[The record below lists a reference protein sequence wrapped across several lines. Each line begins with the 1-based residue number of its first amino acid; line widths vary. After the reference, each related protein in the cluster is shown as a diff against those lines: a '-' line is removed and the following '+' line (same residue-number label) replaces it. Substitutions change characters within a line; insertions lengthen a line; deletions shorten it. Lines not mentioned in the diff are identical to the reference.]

1 MSTPKSSRKPEA
13 PRPVLHINA
22 AYHAAPGSTPEALLE
37 DAMILNRVVED
48 IVNTVAHDLCNNGE
62 MVANPNATAN
72 MLFGAYYLLQ
82 LASGAM
88 LESHLRARDGGEA

>member
-13 PRPVLHINA
+13 PRPVLRINA

-37 DAMILNRVVED
+37 DAMILNCVVED

-82 LASGAM
+82 LASGGM
-88 LESHLRARDGGEA
+88 LEAHRITSTGGEA